1 MKQFAQQRR
10 KGNKQFGVDYRWLR
24 SSFFYV
30 RLKERLLASQLIP
43 CHTRWLS
50 KLHKLA
56 NKFDL
61 MNLVIFLQYPS
72 HKIFTAV
79 IYFLAITK
87 YILHDYLV
95 VKKRLPKSEPE

>member
-43 CHTRWLS
+43 CHTR
-50 KLHKLA
+50 
-56 NKFDL
+56 
-61 MNLVIFLQYPS
+61 
-72 HKIFTAV
+72 
-79 IYFLAITK
+79 
-87 YILHDYLV
+87 
-95 VKKRLPKSEPE
+95 

>member
-10 KGNKQFGVDYRWLR
+10 KGNKQFRVHCRWLR

-61 MNLVIFLQYPS
+61 MN
-72 HKIFTAV
+72 
-79 IYFLAITK
+79 
-87 YILHDYLV
+87 
-95 VKKRLPKSEPE
+95 